1 MKIISASNHKEIE
14 KVMKRGNDLD
24 SAVEKV
30 KPVLEDVRKDR
41 DKALFKYIEKF
52 DGKRPAILLV
62 AKKELK
68 EAFERVDTAVIRAIK
83 QSKENVERYAKLQ
96 MPKGW
101 TKEVSKGVVVGQ
113 LVRPLDSVGCYVPG
127 GNFPLI
133 STVVMTVVPAKVAGV
148 KEVVVCTPKD
158 NDDIYAACYLCGVDK
173 VYRIGGAQA
182 IAAMAYGTESVQKV
196 EKIVGPGN
204 IYVTAA
210 KKLVN
215 GDVGIDFLAG
225 PSEVM
230 IIAEKGNAKFIAADM
245 LAQAEHDMMASA
257 VLVTT
262 DKKLAQEVNEQID
275 IQLKELDS
283 EIAKKSIE
291 NYGMI
296 IIVKNIEEAI
306 SLANEFAPEHLEII
320 VKDKERVIPELQ
332 NFGALFIGEYSPEAA
347 GDYCSGPNHV
357 LPTGGVAR
365 YRSGLS
371 VLDFLKMPTVQ
382 ELSREGLVSL
392 RKSITKLAALEGLR
406 GHKVSVEIRD

>member
-382 ELSREGLVSL
+382 ELSREGLFSL